1 MTTLA
6 VTGTAVVGAFVG
18 LVVGTLLGE
27 GRPRSDYNLFTPV
40 IYGLI
45 GATVGALIGTA
56 LGAALWT

>member
-6 VTGTAVVGAFVG
+6 VTGTAVVGAFLG
-18 LVVGTLLGE
+18 LVIGALLGD
-27 GRPRSDYNLFTPV
+27 RPRSDFNVFMPV